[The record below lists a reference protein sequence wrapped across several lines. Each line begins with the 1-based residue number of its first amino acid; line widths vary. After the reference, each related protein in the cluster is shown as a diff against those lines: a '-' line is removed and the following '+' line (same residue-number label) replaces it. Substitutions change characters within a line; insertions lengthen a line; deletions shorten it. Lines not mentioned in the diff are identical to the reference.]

1 MNETIRMFGV
11 SEDTARHQW
20 DTITVSH
27 PHLTE
32 RVGVPI
38 QVNGVGMP
46 KLCADLPTML
56 EILWLLPTNPR
67 TAAFRVKCAQ
77 DVCRQM
83 QGDPTLVAEL
93 EHNRAILEVTGAMH
107 FQETPAIKS
116 PEPRSPRTMGVFVER
131 HTMEMAERRVALE
144 HNRTRAAAE
153 LEHNRIRA
161 AVELETNIL
170 KLDACHIENLVARA
184 ALLDSMGT
192 LCDRAKSAIRDSVEN
207 YNPRKHVREACTEQE
222 AICVVDHAPA
232 LPGPFQIS
240 EIMEFQLD
248 FPADVVR
255 RYTSGAGT
263 AVAKEFMVH
272 YPGGVCLSAAR
283 VIDGC
288 RRTVNAYDAREL
300 WWIKPVIT
308 EYVAKKQQ
316 EAAAQANPGAPNK
329 QPKG

>member
-1 MNETIRMFGV
+1 MNETICLLGF
-11 SEDTARHQW
+11 TANAAELQIIDIRAKHP
-20 DTITVSH
+20 TIAAAIG
-27 PHLTE
+27 E
-32 RVGVPI
+32 AI
-38 QVNGVGMP
+38 QVNGVG
-46 KLCADLPTML
+46 KARLCADLPTML
-56 EILWLLPTNPR
+56 EILWLLPSNAR
-67 TAAFRVKCAQ
+67 TSAFRVKCAK
-77 DVCRQM
+77 DIARQM
-83 QGDPTLVAEL
+83 RGDPTLVADL
-93 EHNRAILEVTGAMH
+93 ERNRAILESTGGIH
-107 FQETPAIKS
+107 VHETPAIEAS
-116 PEPRSPRTMGVFVER
+116 EPRSPRTMGVFVER
-131 HTMEMAERRVALE
+131 HTMEMAERRVTLE
-144 HNRTRAAAE
+144 LNRT
-153 LEHNRIRA
+153 RA

-329 QPKG
+329 KPKG

>member
-207 YNPRKHVREACTEQE
+207 YNPRKHMREAFIEQE
-222 AICVVDHAPA
+222 AICAPTVA
-232 LPGPFQIS
+232 AAQGPLQTS
-240 EIMEFQLD
+240 EIMEFHMSL
-248 FPADVVR
+248 PADVVR
-255 RYTSGAGT
+255 KYASGAGT
-263 AVAKEFMVH
+263 AIAEEFRVR
-272 YPGGVCLSAAR
+272 YPAGVFLSASR
-283 VIDGC
+283 FIDGC
-288 RRTVNAYDAREL
+288 RRTVKAYDAGDLE
-300 WWIKPVIT
+300 WIKPVIT
-308 EYVAKKQQ
+308 EYIARKQ
-316 EAAAQANPGAPNK
+316 ATDPAAQGVSNK
-329 QPKG
+329 KPKG